1 MNEAGKDR
9 DTAERAKA
17 LFETSVERLDAAT
30 LSRLNRGR
38 QRALEEL
45 RSGRRLGAWLRWVP
59 ATGVAAAAVLTVMIM
74 NDPAVPLPEESLS
87 VTDFELLMED
97 DSLEMLEDL
106 EFLLW
111 LETAEPDANGNV
123 G

>member
-1 MNEAGKDR
+1 MNEAGKGR

-17 LFETSVERLDAAT
+17 LFDDSVERLDAAT

-45 RSGRRLGAWLRWVP
+45 DRGRRFGSWLRWVP
-59 ATGVAAAAVLTVMIM
+59 ATGVAAAAVLTVMVM
-74 NDPAVPLPEESLS
+74 NDPAVPLPEGSMS
-87 VTDFELLMED
+87 VIDFELLMED

-111 LETAEPDANGNV
+111 LETADTDTNGNV